1 MSIKH
6 LYELLQSD
14 SNILWGMI
22 REQDTRRGKTVYF
35 LILSLR
41 AFLVVA
47 FSVLIVELVTR
58 LFGDVFVPL
67 GVALLVMILTHY
79 VVPHGYRITDSF
91 WTLAVVL
98 GILIFIPTLTLY
110 VPGWTL
116 IFIHLISLTVLFSMT
131 CQNPQLG
138 LGGMYGLVYAYLM
151 RDPVE
156 ISMLPQEIGM
166 FVLCYI
172 VLVLILFHKHRKKD
186 VDVKYVD
193 YLRNFNI
200 HNPRCIWL
208 IRITLGLSVIL
219 AVGMAFHIPRFTWVS
234 FAASTVLGLYP
245 FGRDTRKRLLDRVVG
260 IAIGCVGFYILA
272 QFVPQ
277 ENYNL
282 IGLIS
287 GFILGYFY
295 EYRVKT
301 IIICF
306 APLAIAAP
314 LYGIEGAS
322 FLRIMNN
329 VIGALFATLLVI
341 LFDRFVVK
349 KLVTEPEQEPEIVP
363 DR

>member
-1 MSIKH
+1 M
-6 LYELLQSD
+6 YELLKSD
-14 SNILWGMI
+14 ANILWGVI
-22 REQDTRRGKTVYF
+22 REKDTRKGKTVYF

-58 LFGDVFVPL
+58 LFGDAFVPM
-67 GVALLVMILTHY
+67 GVALLIMILTHY

-91 WTLAVVL
+91 WTLAVTL
-98 GILIFIPTLTLY
+98 GILIFVPTLTMY

-116 IFIHLISLTVLFSMT
+116 IFIHLISLAVLFSMT
-131 CQNPQLG
+131 CQNPQNG
-138 LGGMYGLVYAYLM
+138 LGAMYALVYAYLM

-156 ISMLPQEIGM
+156 ITMLPQQIGM
-166 FVLCYI
+166 FVLCYV
-172 VLVLILFHKHRKKD
+172 VLALILFHKHRNQDKD
-186 VDVKYVD
+186 VRYVD
-193 YLRNFNI
+193 YIRNFSV
-200 HNPRCIWL
+200 HNPRCLWL
-208 IRITLGLSVIL
+208 IRITVGISVIL
-219 AVGMAFHIPRFTWVS
+219 AIGMAFHIPRFTWVS
-234 FAASTVLGLYP
+234 FAASTILGLYP
-245 FGRDTRKRLLDRVVG
+245 FTKDNQGRIWERIEG

-277 ENYNL
+277 AHYNL

-295 EYRVKT
+295 DYRWKT

-329 VIGALFATLLVI
+329 VVGTVFATLFALA
-341 LFDRFVVK
+341 FDRWVVRR
-349 KLVTEPEQEPEIVP
+349 LVKEPEKETIPGSV
-363 DR
+363 